1 MKLNLFKIMV
11 LAFFC
16 VSSATA
22 QTRLRNAKHRD
33 VDTVSVFVRS
43 YADSLKCYKEKLDS
57 VPDVS

>member
-33 VDTVSVFVRS
+33 VDTVSEFVR
-43 YADSLKCYKEKLDS
+43 LMLIR
-57 VPDVS
+57 